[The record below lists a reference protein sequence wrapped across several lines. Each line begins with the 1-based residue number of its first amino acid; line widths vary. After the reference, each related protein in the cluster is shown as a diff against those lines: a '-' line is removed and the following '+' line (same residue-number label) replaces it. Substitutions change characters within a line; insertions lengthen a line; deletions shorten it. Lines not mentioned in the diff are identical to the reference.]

1 MFRLKVKKLIEEYG
15 IKQEYL
21 IELINSNRN
30 TFPKKLTGQIEF
42 TPKEKSKIKS
52 KYGVLM

>member
-1 MFRLKVKKLIEEYG
+1 MFRLKVIKLIKEYG

-30 TFPKKLTGQIEF
+30 TFPKKLNGEIEF
-42 TPKEKSKIKS
+42 TEPEKQLIKN